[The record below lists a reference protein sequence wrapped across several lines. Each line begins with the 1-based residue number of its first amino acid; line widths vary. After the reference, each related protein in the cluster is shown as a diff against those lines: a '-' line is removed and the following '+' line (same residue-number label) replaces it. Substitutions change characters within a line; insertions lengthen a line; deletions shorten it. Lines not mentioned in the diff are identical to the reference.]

1 MDLIDLDTEDMK
13 TLNDYANGLE
23 KSGKVVRY
31 VYPAFGVNFGFKDKN
46 EGMSL
51 PSGV

>member
-13 TLNDYANGLE
+13 TLNDYAEGLE

-31 VYPAFGVNFGFKDKN
+31 VYPAFGVNFGFKDQN
-46 EGMSL
+46 EGMVL
-51 PSGV
+51 V